1 MSTAAIQALGYTQ
14 FAPSDAV
21 NMFTVARTANAAIRA
36 KTLAY
41 IERLLAREMDYPREG
56 AEPRYGSAD
65 APLSCSPLY
74 SATVLLS
81 RTRTAAVFFLSVVRT
96 SVKVA
101 APRRTRGGAI
111 PA

>member
-81 RTRTAAVFFLSVVRT
+81 RTRTAAVFFLSVCHT
-96 SVKVA
+96 LVKVA